1 MCIRDRLGIRYLLS
15 FFVPDNVLDYLG
27 IVLLVAILGFTVFAG
42 YANLKR
48 NHHKEK
54 LQTTYYKAYQIY
66 TKAFFHI
73 FQRPANYLS
82 FIFLTN
88 ISFGQYFKGA
98 AVIFFPLMIFSG
110 YSFFTTEGI
119 YLIRPERLYQ
129 SFERLDR
136 TQPYY
141 YKDEL
146 IENELSVFA
155 PVIESKKIYG
165 NLLEVF
171 IPVQG
176 NESDM
181 IDKVCGEWPEVDSLS
196 RDENRKIKYD
206 FYLACYHKYH
216 RVYLNDSLYQVDF
229 VKFEFPYK
237 RTEGILTYLPI
248 KNLPLGK
255 NLLTIEKV
263 TNQPDST
270 FRTFHIPFWIAN

>member
-1 MCIRDRLGIRYLLS
+1 M
-15 FFVPDNVLDYLG
+15 
-27 IVLLVAILGFTVFAG
+27 
-42 YANLKR
+42 
-48 NHHKEK
+48 
-54 LQTTYYKAYQIY
+54 
-66 TKAFFHI
+66 
-73 FQRPANYLS
+73 
-82 FIFLTN
+82 
-88 ISFGQYFKGA
+88 
-98 AVIFFPLMIFSG
+98 
-110 YSFFTTEGI
+110 
-119 YLIRPERLYQ
+119 
-129 SFERLDR
+129 
-136 TQPYY
+136 
-141 YKDEL
+141 
-146 IENELSVFA
+146 SVFA

-255 NLLTIEKV
+255 NRLTIEKV